1 MIYYNMSN
9 KIPPRVQFNYSME
22 SEEEEEKEIS
32 ESVDFDAD
40 DFESYEEEQKING
53 FKNLEIVEKP
63 KPVKEDIFDIPS
75 LAVRPDN
82 FDDEIKTLEE
92 SDNKKEE
99 LIEPIVSVSK
109 PKVKEKKKRKPM
121 SEEHKAKLALAR
133 EKAMIARK
141 AKAEERKKMKELDN
155 QEKELLKQQKVKKV
169 QKLKKEVEEP
179 EPEVSKVTQKVSN
192 SITRHDLEQAQYD
205 AIVKYE
211 TLRKQR
217 KAEKRKVQEQERQK
231 QELINKLK
239 PQQSGY
245 KARDASGRLIN
256 KWDMCY

>member
-1 MIYYNMSN
+1 MSN

-22 SEEEEEKEIS
+22 SEEEEENEIS
-32 ESVDFDAD
+32 ENVDFDVD
-40 DFESYEEEQKING
+40 DFESYEEEQNANRLN
-53 FKNLEIVEKP
+53 NLQVVEKP
-63 KPVKEDIFDIPS
+63 KPVKEEIFDLPD
-75 LAVRPDN
+75 LAVMPD
-82 FDDEIKTLEE
+82 EV
-92 SDNKKEE
+92 KEE
-99 LIEPIVSVSK
+99 LMEQGIKPMVTE
-109 PKVKEKKKRKPM
+109 PKVSEPKPAQKKKRKPM

-133 EKAMIARK
+133 EKAMVARK
-141 AKAEERKKMKELDN
+141 AKAEERKKMKELEK

-179 EPEVSKVTQKVSN
+179 EPEMTQPTQKVSN
-192 SITRHDLEQAQYD
+192 SITRQDLEQAQYD
-205 AIVKYE
+205 AIVKYD

-239 PQQSGY
+239 PTQSGY
-245 KARDASGRLIN
+245 RARDTSGRLLN

>member
-1 MIYYNMSN
+1 MIYYKMSN

-32 ESVDFDAD
+32 ESVDFDVD

-53 FKNLEIVEKP
+53 FKNLEVVEKP
-63 KPVKEDIFDIPS
+63 KPVKEDIFDLPN
-75 LAVRPDN
+75 LAVMPD
-82 FDDEIKTLEE
+82 EV
-92 SDNKKEE
+92 KEE
-99 LIEPIVSVSK
+99 LMEQGIK
-109 PKVKEKKKRKPM
+109 PMVKEKKKRKPM

-179 EPEVSKVTQKVSN
+179 EPEMTQMTQKVSN
-192 SITRHDLEQAQYD
+192 SITRKDLEEAQYD

-217 KAEKRKVQEQERQK
+217 KAEKKKVQEQERQK
-231 QELINKLK
+231 QELMNKLK

-245 KARDASGRLIN
+245 KARDASGRLLN
-256 KWDMCY
+256 RWDMCY

>member
-1 MIYYNMSN
+1 MIYYKMSN

-22 SEEEEEKEIS
+22 SEEEEEKEII
-32 ESVDFDAD
+32 ENVDFDVD

-53 FKNLEIVEKP
+53 LKNLEVVEKP
-63 KPVKEDIFDIPS
+63 KPVKEDIFDLPN
-75 LAVRPDN
+75 LAVMPD
-82 FDDEIKTLEE
+82 EV
-92 SDNKKEE
+92 KEE
-99 LIEPIVSVSK
+99 LMEQGIKPMVREPKVK
-109 PKVKEKKKRKPM
+109 EPTVKEKKKRKPM

-179 EPEVSKVTQKVSN
+179 EPEMTQMTQKVSN
-192 SITRHDLEQAQYD
+192 SITRKDLEEAQYD

-211 TLRKQR
+211 SLRKQR
-217 KAEKRKVQEQERQK
+217 KAEKRKVQEQEKQK
-231 QELINKLK
+231 QELMNKLK

-245 KARDASGRLIN
+245 KARDASGRLLN
-256 KWDMCY
+256 RWDMCY

>member
-1 MIYYNMSN
+1 MIYYKMSN

-32 ESVDFDAD
+32 ESVDFDVD

-53 FKNLEIVEKP
+53 FKNLEVVEKP
-63 KPVKEDIFDIPS
+63 KPVKEDIFDLPN
-75 LAVRPDN
+75 LAVMPD
-82 FDDEIKTLEE
+82 EV
-92 SDNKKEE
+92 KEE
-99 LIEPIVSVSK
+99 LMEQGIK
-109 PKVKEKKKRKPM
+109 PMVKEKKKRKPM

-179 EPEVSKVTQKVSN
+179 EPEPQQMTQKVSN
-192 SITRHDLEQAQYD
+192 SITRKDLEEAQYD

-217 KAEKRKVQEQERQK
+217 KAEKKKVQEQERQK
-231 QELINKLK
+231 QELMNKLK

-245 KARDASGRLIN
+245 KARDASGRLLN
-256 KWDMCY
+256 RWDMCY

>member
-1 MIYYNMSN
+1 MIYYKMSN

-32 ESVDFDAD
+32 ESVDFDVD
-40 DFESYEEEQKING
+40 DFDSYEEEQKING
-53 FKNLEIVEKP
+53 FKNLEVVEKP
-63 KPVKEDIFDIPS
+63 KPVKEDIFDLPN
-75 LAVRPDN
+75 LAVMPD
-82 FDDEIKTLEE
+82 EV
-92 SDNKKEE
+92 KEE
-99 LIEPIVSVSK
+99 LMEQGIK
-109 PKVKEKKKRKPM
+109 PMVKEKKKRKPM
-121 SEEHKAKLALAR
+121 SEEHKAKLGLAR

-141 AKAEERKKMKELDN
+141 ANAEERKKMKELDN

-179 EPEVSKVTQKVSN
+179 EPEPQQVIQKVSN
-192 SITRHDLEQAQYD
+192 SITRKDLEEAQYD

-217 KAEKRKVQEQERQK
+217 KAEKKKVQEQDRQK
-231 QELINKLK
+231 QELMNKLK

-245 KARDASGRLIN
+245 KARDASGRLLN
-256 KWDMCY
+256 RWDMCY

>member
-1 MIYYNMSN
+1 MIYYKMSN

-22 SEEEEEKEIS
+22 SEEEEQNEIS
-32 ESVDFDAD
+32 ENVDFDVD
-40 DFESYEEEQKING
+40 DFESYEEEQKANRIS
-53 FKNLEIVEKP
+53 NLKVVEKP
-63 KPVKEDIFDIPS
+63 KPVKEDIFDLPD
-75 LAVRPDN
+75 LAVMPD
-82 FDDEIKTLEE
+82 EV
-92 SDNKKEE
+92 KEE
-99 LIEPIVSVSK
+99 LMEQGIEPMVREPKVKEPKVSE

-121 SEEHKAKLALAR
+121 SEEHKAKLAVAR

-179 EPEVSKVTQKVSN
+179 EPEVTQMTQKVSN
-192 SITRHDLEQAQYD
+192 SITRKDLEEAQYD

-217 KAEKRKVQEQERQK
+217 KAEKKKVQEQERQK
-231 QELINKLK
+231 QELMNKLK

-245 KARDASGRLIN
+245 RATDANGRLLN
-256 KWDMCY
+256 RWDMCY

>member
-1 MIYYNMSN
+1 MIYYKMSN

-22 SEEEEEKEIS
+22 SEEEEPIEIS
-32 ESVDFDAD
+32 ESVDFDVD

-53 FKNLEIVEKP
+53 LKNLEVVEKP
-63 KPVKEDIFDIPS
+63 KPVKEDIFDLPN
-75 LAVRPDN
+75 LAVMPD
-82 FDDEIKTLEE
+82 EV
-92 SDNKKEE
+92 KEE
-99 LIEPIVSVSK
+99 LMEQGIEPKVSE

-179 EPEVSKVTQKVSN
+179 EPEPQQVSQKVSN
-192 SITRHDLEQAQYD
+192 SITRKDLEEAQYD

-217 KAEKRKVQEQERQK
+217 KAEKKKVQEQEKQK
-231 QELINKLK
+231 QELMNKLK

-256 KWDMCY
+256 RWDMCY

>member
-1 MIYYNMSN
+1 MIYYKMSN

-32 ESVDFDAD
+32 ESVDFNAD

-109 PKVKEKKKRKPM
+109 PKVKEK
-121 SEEHKAKLALAR
+121 
-133 EKAMIARK
+133 
-141 AKAEERKKMKELDN
+141 N
-155 QEKELLKQQKVKKV
+155 
-169 QKLKKEVEEP
+169 
-179 EPEVSKVTQKVSN
+179 
-192 SITRHDLEQAQYD
+192 
-205 AIVKYE
+205 
-211 TLRKQR
+211 
-217 KAEKRKVQEQERQK
+217 
-231 QELINKLK
+231 
-239 PQQSGY
+239 
-245 KARDASGRLIN
+245 
-256 KWDMCY
+256 

>member
-1 MIYYNMSN
+1 MIYYKMSN

-32 ESVDFDAD
+32 ESVDFDVD

-53 FKNLEIVEKP
+53 FKNLEVVEKP
-63 KPVKEDIFDIPS
+63 KPVKEDIFDLPN
-75 LAVRPDN
+75 LAVMPD
-82 FDDEIKTLEE
+82 EV
-92 SDNKKEE
+92 KEE
-99 LIEPIVSVSK
+99 LMEQGIK
-109 PKVKEKKKRKPM
+109 PMVKEKKKRKPM

-179 EPEVSKVTQKVSN
+179 EPEPQQVIQKVSN
-192 SITRHDLEQAQYD
+192 SITRKDLEEAQYD

-217 KAEKRKVQEQERQK
+217 KAEKKKVQEQERQK
-231 QELINKLK
+231 QELMNKLK

-245 KARDASGRLIN
+245 KARDASGRLLN
-256 KWDMCY
+256 RWDMCY

>member
-1 MIYYNMSN
+1 MIYYKMSN

-32 ESVDFDAD
+32 ESVDFDVD

-53 FKNLEIVEKP
+53 LKNLQVVEKP
-63 KPVKEDIFDIPS
+63 KPVKEDIFDLPN
-75 LAVRPDN
+75 LAVMPD
-82 FDDEIKTLEE
+82 EV
-92 SDNKKEE
+92 KEE
-99 LIEPIVSVSK
+99 LMEQGIK
-109 PKVKEKKKRKPM
+109 PMVKEKKKRKPM
-121 SEEHKAKLALAR
+121 SEEHKAKLGLAR

-179 EPEVSKVTQKVSN
+179 EPEPQQVIQKVSN
-192 SITRHDLEQAQYD
+192 SITRKDLEEAQYD

-217 KAEKRKVQEQERQK
+217 KAEKKKVQEQERQK
-231 QELINKLK
+231 QELMNKLK

-245 KARDASGRLIN
+245 KARDASGRLLN
-256 KWDMCY
+256 RWDMCY

>member
-1 MIYYNMSN
+1 MIYYKMSN

-32 ESVDFDAD
+32 ESVDFDVD

-53 FKNLEIVEKP
+53 FKNLEVVEKP
-63 KPVKEDIFDIPS
+63 KPVKEDIFDLPN
-75 LAVRPDN
+75 LAVMPD
-82 FDDEIKTLEE
+82 EV
-92 SDNKKEE
+92 KEE
-99 LIEPIVSVSK
+99 LMEQGIK
-109 PKVKEKKKRKPM
+109 PMVKEKKKRKPM

-179 EPEVSKVTQKVSN
+179 EPEPQQVSQKVSN
-192 SITRHDLEQAQYD
+192 SITRKDLEEAQYD

-217 KAEKRKVQEQERQK
+217 KAEKKKVQEQERQK
-231 QELINKLK
+231 QELMNKLK

-245 KARDASGRLIN
+245 KARDASGRLLN
-256 KWDMCY
+256 RWDMCY

>member
-1 MIYYNMSN
+1 
-9 KIPPRVQFNYSME
+9 ME
-22 SEEEEEKEIS
+22 SEEEEPIEIS
-32 ESVDFDAD
+32 ESVDFDVD

-53 FKNLEIVEKP
+53 LKNLEVVEKP
-63 KPVKEDIFDIPS
+63 KPVKEDIFDLPN
-75 LAVRPDN
+75 LAVMPD
-82 FDDEIKTLEE
+82 EV
-92 SDNKKEE
+92 KEE
-99 LIEPIVSVSK
+99 LMEQGIEPKVSE

-179 EPEVSKVTQKVSN
+179 EPEPQQVSQKVSN
-192 SITRHDLEQAQYD
+192 SITRKDLEEAQYD

-217 KAEKRKVQEQERQK
+217 KAEKKKVQEQERQK
-231 QELINKLK
+231 QDLMNKLK

-256 KWDMCY
+256 RWDMCY